1 MNKNKYEDML
11 YLPHHVSPT
20 HPQMPV
26 SDRAAQ
32 FSPFAALTGYDAAI
46 KETARRTDDFVELDE
61 HEKILLDE
69 QLQVL
74 KEHLSHQPKVSVTY
88 FSPDERKSGGVYLHI
103 SGNVTK
109 IEEYEKKMVLSDG
122 TKVSL
127 TNIVEME
134 VEV

>member
-69 QLQVL
+69 HLQVL
-74 KEHLSHQPKVSVTY
+74 KEHLSHQPKISVTY
-88 FSPDERKSGGVYLHI
+88 FSPDEKKSGGVYLHI
-103 SGNVTK
+103 SGNVAK
-109 IEEYEKKMVLSDG
+109 IDEYEKKIVLSDG
-122 TKVSL
+122 IKVSL